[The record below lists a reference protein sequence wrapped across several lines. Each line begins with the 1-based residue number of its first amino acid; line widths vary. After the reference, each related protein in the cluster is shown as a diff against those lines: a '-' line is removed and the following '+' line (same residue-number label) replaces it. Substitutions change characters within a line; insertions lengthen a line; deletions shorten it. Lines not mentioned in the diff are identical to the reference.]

1 MRVSVWSSITAPVGG
16 ELAAG
21 LSHDVL
27 TNAETGYLLF
37 YQGETTEELEEPT
50 SADEHQWSEQDGE
63 ET

>member
-1 MRVSVWSSITAPVGG
+1 M
-16 ELAAG
+16 
-21 LSHDVL
+21 L